1 MIKRLLL
8 VAVIL
13 LGMSSVVLATDGFPI
28 RSDSRIQ
35 LQPGV
40 QEPGWKIALYRA
52 NNNKPRPA
60 YRNRYFPQVTGRA
73 YEDCTYYK
81 YCNCEDIRFSRCW
94 QCRDYVYH
102 SVLKD

>member
-1 MIKRLLL
+1 MRKIFLGLLIL
-8 VAVIL
+8 VMTAAA
-13 LGMSSVVLATDGFPI
+13 SFAADGFPI
-28 RSDSRIQ
+28 KSVGGVQ

-52 NNNKPRPA
+52 NTNRPRPA
-60 YRNRYFPQVTGRA
+60 YRYRYFPQVTGRE
-73 YEDCTYYK
+73 YHDCTYYK
-81 YCNCEDIRFSRCW
+81 YCDCSNIMFSRCW